1 MAIVDGESIEKL
13 ADDDPPD
20 TQGDFSVKETYN
32 TAKKKVEVIE
42 QWAVVSRKGAARI
55 KKRSEGGRAFVT
67 KSVGGLATLRITAT

>member
-42 QWAVVSRKGAARI
+42 QWAVVSRKGA

-67 KSVGGLATLRITAT
+67 KSVGGPATLRITAT